1 MNVLFMIKIMKL
13 SPLFSLSLSPPS
25 LSPSL
30 SPLSHCNDDSDE
42 KVSENIVTQNDKYD
56 SKYFAAYKATG
67 GKLFLH
73 R

>member
-25 LSPSL
+25 LSP
-30 SPLSHCNDDSDE
+30 LSHCNDDSDE
-42 KVSENIVTQNDKYD
+42 KVNENIVTQNDKYD